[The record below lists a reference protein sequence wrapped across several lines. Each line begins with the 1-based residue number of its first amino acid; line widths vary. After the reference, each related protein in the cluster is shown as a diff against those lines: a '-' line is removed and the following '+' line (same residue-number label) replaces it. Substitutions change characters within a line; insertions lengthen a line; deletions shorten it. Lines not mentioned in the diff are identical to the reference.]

1 MNTRSDLPEDPSR
14 GTREAESRHAGKWGA
29 MMAVGLSIFMATL
42 DVNIVNVSLPT
53 LVKELHTDFATIQ
66 WVILGY
72 VLVVTSMTLSMARL
86 GDTHGK
92 RRLFALGLGLF
103 TLGSL
108 LCGLSPRVYWLV
120 GFRMV
125 QGMGAAVT
133 QALGAAIVTE
143 AFPSSERGRAMGM
156 IGSTVSVGL
165 AMGPALGGILIGAF
179 GWRSVFLVNLPIGVF
194 AVWATLRY
202 VPRSARK
209 DTGKPFD
216 FSGAALMLLL
226 MGAYALGMTLGQR
239 HGFAQT
245 SSIGILVTAAV
256 FLAGFLLAE
265 HRTDAPMVDLS
276 LFRNTLFSINL
287 VMGWLVFIVVAAVF
301 IVPFYL
307 ELVKGYRPQT
317 VGLLM
322 MVVPVSMGVVSP
334 LAGTVADRVG
344 GRGVSL
350 FGLIV
355 CVAGCLSIS
364 SLNQD
369 TDLAGIVLRLIPI
382 GVGMGT
388 FQSPNNSAIMGAVPR
403 HRLGLASG
411 LMTLSRTL
419 GHTTGI
425 PLAGTAFTAWVLAVA
440 APGVTDVAKSSPS
453 ALVVGLS
460 NVYRTGAVVIG
471 AAMILAVAALYLDS
485 RRRSEA
491 LARARSSGSKGN
503 EA

>member
-1 MNTRSDLPEDPSR
+1 MHSRNNLPQDPSR
-14 GTREAESRHAGKWGA
+14 TPGEAGSRHTGKWGA

-53 LVKELHTDFATIQ
+53 LVKELRTDFATIQ

-86 GDTHGK
+86 GDMHGK

-103 TLGSL
+103 TMGSL
-108 LCGLSPRVYWLV
+108 LCGLSPGVHWLV

-125 QGMGAAVT
+125 QGLGAAVT
-133 QALGAAIVTE
+133 QGLGAAIVTE
-143 AFPSSERGRAMGM
+143 AFPSRERGRAMGM

-179 GWRSVFLVNLPIGVF
+179 GWRSVFLVNLPIGAF

-202 VPRSARK
+202 VPRSART
-209 DTGKPFD
+209 DTGAAFD
-216 FSGAALMLLL
+216 FPGAALMLML

-239 HGFAQT
+239 QGFGQT
-245 SSIGILVTAAV
+245 ATIGLLMTAAV
-256 FLAGFLLAE
+256 FLAGFLFAE

-276 LFRNTLFSINL
+276 LFRNVLFSLNL
-287 VMGWLVFIVVAAVF
+287 VMGWLVFIVIAAVF

-334 LAGTVADRVG
+334 LAGAVADWIG
-344 GRGVSL
+344 ARGVSL

-364 SLNQD
+364 SLD
-369 TDLAGIVLRLIPI
+369 RSTDLAGIVLRLIPI

-425 PLAGTAFTAWVLAVA
+425 PLAGAAFASWVLAVS
-440 APGVTDVAKSSPS
+440 APGVKDVAEACPS
-453 ALVVGLS
+453 ALVAGLS

-471 AAMILAVAALYLDS
+471 AATILAVTALYLDS
-485 RRRSEA
+485 RRGRRG
-491 LARARSSGSKGN
+491 ARV
-503 EA
+503 